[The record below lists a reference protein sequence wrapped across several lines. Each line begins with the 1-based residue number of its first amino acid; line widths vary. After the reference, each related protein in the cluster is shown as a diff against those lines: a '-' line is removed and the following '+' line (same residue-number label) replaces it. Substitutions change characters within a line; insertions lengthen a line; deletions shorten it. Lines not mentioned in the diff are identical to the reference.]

1 MPFVSGKSSIFHV
14 GAKTWRPK
22 TADQQFLE
30 SQRKRMAEEE
40 QMKKVEVQER
50 IKTLDQV
57 RKLEE
62 KTQAL
67 NELALSA
74 ELKAQEHGLA
84 LRERQV
90 AEAKH
95 LEIAKLEL
103 AKREGR
109 ESLSEA
115 DLARIK
121 NERLRTEALARA
133 ARDHAVRENHRPVTP
148 VNLGPTRVHV
158 PPPPPIPHPLPIQ
171 NRPPSVQSINRAHL
185 GPSRIPSGHMQN
197 ASMGHRLGPPEPA
210 PRARRMSESLARPPP
225 GLTHPPLGAP
235 NHHHQSRGLG
245 HAPYPNP
252 HARRLS
258 GNNLTAEMALR
269 AQAERLRRRKLETLD
284 LKARQHNLKVQALRD
299 LRKRELVAELR
310 ERGLQQREIETQ
322 VNLQAERERALTEAQ
337 LRDIR
342 DRDHRLKLK
351 EKGLQE
357 REILDHLR
365 RRQENDRE
373 ALRRE
378 LELLEHQLHRKEILE
393 AELSIKRA
401 MEKGESPPMGI
412 SRPSIEEI
420 ETEGLLNDMYDEFDV
435 LGPYLRHEAVSDSS
449 MSAEYR
455 PRTPSGFASL
465 GSRTPNINQHVHM
478 PSVGHLTPHHHP
490 SPGGPMMGHQPH
502 DRLHEEQIR
511 RNEDMH
517 MRQDLLNPSLSRAP
531 TPRHRDGPSRQATPQ
546 PHRDGL
552 DSNRLSVGGR
562 MTPAMRGE
570 EFLGDNLTRT
580 PGRSRS
586 QSFDHRRSPSVG
598 MTGREREESRSRARE
613 GSRVREESINRAR
626 EPSRSRHNS
635 QLSLNREDVM
645 SIARAE
651 SRAALREEFG
661 AREREKEKAEMKAL
675 ESQRLRGQLRARE
688 EHNRLSSGFTHLMST
703 PSMSQMGT
711 PSMGHHM
718 PNPSM
723 GHQMMSNSS
732 MAHQMSPAPSMGHQR
747 TPSMID
753 NLDPNYYHDS
763 HHLDVHPRPSSRA
776 SSRVHDF
783 DSISRPASRSGSIR
797 ADYSPMQP
805 RLGLPSRPSSRN
817 LTAEDLGLQFGGE
830 PAEQIPHINH
840 INNDA
845 LLSARL
851 ESAALNSEIN
861 GGRRSRANSRLDPMD
876 DYREMDNSHLSAD
889 LNAMNLNGGG
899 GRSRANSHTEMHG
912 EDFLRSA
919 RSQLGNDFETS
930 SNMGS
935 MRSRSN
941 SHVGL
946 SNNEGLSPNPRR
958 DHLGS
963 ELTNNTGGRRSRA
976 NSITHPHAMGPTLQ
990 PDGEIKGNLIG
1001 LGRSPRGNPHPDLYG
1016 AEQGLGNLTNEE
1028 LSQLSTEELEQI
1040 LTGQGDRSP
1049 MKNAS
1054 SAWAGSIRG
1063 GDERPIPGD
1072 EFGTH
1077 HGRHESGSMGG
1088 MNNLDVGG
1096 DGQARGGHHHH
1107 RNSRLGVEES
1117 PLFGA
1122 PRDYHSPIDPPRPL
1136 SRAETTSSRQYGGP
1150 SGLQRYDQAAETAMI
1165 RSRLDS
1171 SPNMAPSSSV
1181 YNNKPAYHH
1190 EQYGSGN
1197 GYPEVD
1203 GGLVGRF
1210 GSDCGQMDEDDFIIT
1225 EKTEQPG
1232 ARIVRSFGLVQASS
1246 RGSPRS
1252 AGFGGRYDEFND
1264 RQDTHQAVKNLI
1276 TIANQ
1281 RGANGVVC
1289 LRVDDGPDGTYIA
1302 SGEAVRLETI

>member
-1 MPFVSGKSSIFHV
+1 MPFVSGKASSIFAV

-40 QMKKVEVQER
+40 QMKKIEVQQR

-74 ELKAQEHGLA
+74 ELKAKEHELA

-90 AEAKH
+90 NEAKH

-148 VNLGPTRVHV
+148 VSMGPSRVHV
-158 PPPPPIPHPLPIQ
+158 PPPPPALHPLPAQ
-171 NRPPSVQSINRAHL
+171 HRPPSAQSMHRVHQP
-185 GPSRIPSGHMQN
+185 PSRIPSGHMPN

-210 PRARRMSESLARPPP
+210 ARMRRMSESLAHPPP
-225 GLTHPPLGAP
+225 GIGRASLGVSNHPP
-235 NHHHQSRGLG
+235 RGLG
-245 HAPYPNP
+245 HAPYPSS
-252 HARRLS
+252 HARRHS
-258 GNNLTAEMALR
+258 GNITAEMALR
-269 AQAERLRRRKLETLD
+269 AQAERLRRRRLETLD

-322 VNLQAERERALTEAQ
+322 VTLQAERERAFTEAQ
-337 LRDIR
+337 LREIR

-412 SRPSIEEI
+412 GRPSIEEI
-420 ETEGLLNDMYDEFDV
+420 ETEGLLNDLYDDFDMMAHH
-435 LGPYLRHEAVSDSS
+435 LRHDAISDSA

-455 PRTPSGFASL
+455 PRTPSGFASV
-465 GSRTPNINQHVHM
+465 GSRTPSINPHM
-478 PSVGHLTPHHHP
+478 QMSSVGHLTPHLNHQVP
-490 SPGGPMMGHQPH
+490 PMMGHQAH
-502 DRLHEEQIR
+502 GRLHEEQMR
-511 RNEDMH
+511 RNEEIH
-517 MRQDLLNPSLSRAP
+517 MRQDLLNAAARTPSI
-531 TPRHRDGPSRQATPQ
+531 RHRDGLSRQATPQ
-546 PHRDGL
+546 PHRDAL
-552 DSNRLSVGGR
+552 DANRLSVGGR
-562 MTPAMRGE
+562 ATPRMRAE
-570 EFLGDNLTRT
+570 EVLGDNLTRT
-580 PGRSRS
+580 PARSRS
-586 QSFDHRRSPSVG
+586 QSFDHRRPSSAA
-598 MTGREREESRSRARE
+598 MTARDREESRSRARE
-613 GSRVREESINRAR
+613 SSRVRESSRAREESMSRAR

-635 QLSLNREDVM
+635 QLSLNREDIA

-661 AREREKEKAEMKAL
+661 ALEREKEKAEKKAL
-675 ESQRLRGQLRARE
+675 ESQRLRDELRARE
-688 EHNRLSSGFTHLMST
+688 EHNRLSSGFTHLMAT

-711 PSMGHHM
+711 PSMGHHHAM
-718 PNPSM
+718 PN
-723 GHQMMSNSS
+723 QS
-732 MAHQMSPAPSMGHQR
+732 MAHHTMPNQSMPRQMTPAPSVGHQR
-747 TPSMID
+747 TPSMMD
-753 NLDPNYYHDS
+753 NLEPNYYHDA
-763 HHLDVHPRPSSRA
+763 HHLDVHVRPSSRA

-783 DSISRPASRSGSIR
+783 DSISRPASRAGSIR

-817 LTAEDLGLQFGGE
+817 LTAEDLGLQFE
-830 PAEQIPHINH
+830 RESTDRI
-840 INNDA
+840 
-845 LLSARL
+845 LSANL

-861 GGRRSRANSRLDPMD
+861 GGRRSRANSRLEPMD
-876 DYREMDNSHLSAD
+876 GDYLHTDRGHLAAE
-889 LNAMNLNGGG
+889 LGGMNLNG
-899 GRSRANSHTEMHG
+899 GRSRANSRTDMPG

-919 RSQLGNDFETS
+919 RSQLSHDFDAS
-930 SNMGS
+930 SGMAG
-935 MRSRSN
+935 MHSRSN
-941 SHVGL
+941 SRVGL
-946 SNNEGLSPNPRR
+946 SNEGLSPNLRR

-963 ELTNNTGGRRSRA
+963 ELANTGGRRSRA
-976 NSITHPHAMGPTLQ
+976 SSITQPHLSGSSFQSESELN
-990 PDGEIKGNLIG
+990 GNLAG
-1001 LGRSPRGNPHPDLYG
+1001 LGRSPRGHAQPDLYG
-1016 AEQGLGNLTNEE
+1016 AQNGLGNLTHDE
-1028 LSQLSTEELEQI
+1028 LSQLSTEQLELI

-1049 MKNAS
+1049 MGNATS
-1054 SAWAGSIRG
+1054 PWAGTRG
-1063 GDERPIPGD
+1063 NERLAPADEL
-1072 EFGTH
+1072 GTRH
-1077 HGRHESGSMGG
+1077 SRHESGSMGG
-1088 MNNLDVGG
+1088 MSNMDVGDSRG
-1096 DGQARGGHHHH
+1096 HAR
-1107 RNSRLGVEES
+1107 RSSRLGVEDS
-1117 PLFGA
+1117 PLFGD

-1150 SGLQRYDQAAETAMI
+1150 STLQRYDHQPSEASLI
-1165 RSRLDS
+1165 RSRLN
-1171 SPNMAPSSSV
+1171 SPNTASSA
-1181 YNNKPAYHH
+1181 YNPAYHDP
-1190 EQYGSGN
+1190 YLPGN
-1197 GYPEVD
+1197 GYPLDD
-1203 GGLVGRF
+1203 GQPGRF
-1210 GSDCGQMDEDDFIIT
+1210 DSECGYLDEDDFIIT
-1225 EKTEQPG
+1225 EKAEQPG
-1232 ARIVRSFGLVQASS
+1232 ARILRRLGPVEASS
-1246 RGSPRS
+1246 RAS
-1252 AGFGGRYDEFND
+1252 AFAARYDEIND

-1276 TIANQ
+1276 TEANQ
-1281 RGANGVVC
+1281 RGANGVVS
-1289 LRVDDGPDGTYIA
+1289 LRVCDAPDGGYIA
-1302 SGEAVRLETI
+1302 TGEAVFLETI